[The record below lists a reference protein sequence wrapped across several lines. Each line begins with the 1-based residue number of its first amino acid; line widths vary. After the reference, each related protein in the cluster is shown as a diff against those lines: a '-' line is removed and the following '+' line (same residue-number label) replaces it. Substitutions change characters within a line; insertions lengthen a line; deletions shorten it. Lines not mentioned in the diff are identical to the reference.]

1 MAQKTFGQAFAE
13 ARKQGLD
20 KFEWKGG
27 WQTTKRADETSAKSR
42 ATGTVSN
49 RKKVTKK

>member
-27 WQTTKRADETSAKSR
+27 WYTTKRADGRHKN
-42 ATGTVSN
+42 GGKLIP
-49 RKKVTKK
+49 RKI